1 MMNAGQSCRVALDDC
16 LLILHDVSIFE
27 KQLEI

>member
-1 MMNAGQSCRVALDDC
+1 MMNAGQSCRVAFNC